1 MSYDIEAIK
10 RKIAALSGNKSATL
24 TTENKNRPKL
34 TYWKPQIGQHDVRI
48 LPYRDSNG
56 QPVQEVSYYDSRLL
70 SERRFVA
77 PAQFGM
83 PDPIFD
89 MLTDLRK
96 DRSSKSSWKLF
107 TQLRPRERYYI
118 PIFVRGEEAKG
129 VQLWEFNSKM
139 LKDLYAIFAH
149 PDYSDEDLTHP
160 ESGYDF
166 TVTVTPTEKTF
177 NGFPVKDIK
186 LQPRRKPSPLA
197 ASEGDRTKILAG
209 IPNLEEIFKSQVK
222 NTEQLNEVIENF
234 LASKSSIVESMEVS
248 ESNSSSSAG
257 DEDLEEEVKPAPKK
271 VSSSKKKIDEAFS
284 ALDD

>member
-34 TYWKPQIGQHDVRI
+34 TYWKPQIGQHDIRI

-83 PDPIFD
+83 PDPIFE

-118 PIFVRGEEAKG
+118 PILVRGEEAKG

-177 NGFPVKDIK
+177 NGFAVKDIK

-197 ASEGDRTKILAG
+197 LSEADRTKILAG
-209 IPNLEEIFKSQVK
+209 VPNLEEIFKGQVK
-222 NTEQLNEVIENF
+222 NEEQLGEIIENF

-248 ESNSSSSAG
+248 ESSGSSED
-257 DEDLEEEVKPAPKK
+257 DEEAVEEVKAAPASKK
-271 VSSSKKKIDEAFS
+271 SPNKKKIDDAFA

>member
-10 RKIAALSGNKSATL
+10 RKIAVLSGNKSSSL

-34 TYWKPQIGQHDVRI
+34 TYWKPQIGQHDIRI
-48 LPYRDSNG
+48 LPYKDSNG

-83 PDPIFD
+83 VDPIFE

-96 DRSSKSSWKLF
+96 DRSKTSWKLF

-118 PIFVRGEEAKG
+118 PILVRGEEAKG

-149 PDYSDEDLTHP
+149 PDYAEEDLTHP
-160 ESGYDF
+160 DLGYDF
-166 TVTVTPTEKTF
+166 TITVTPTEKTY
-177 NGFPVKDIK
+177 NGYAVKDIK
-186 LQPRRKPSPLA
+186 LQPRRKPSPISTTE
-197 ASEGDRTKILAG
+197 SEKTKILANV
-209 IPNLEEIFKSQVK
+209 PNLEEIFKSQVK
-222 NTEQLNEVIENF
+222 DPEQLNEIIENF
-234 LASKSSIVESMEVS
+234 LASKASIVESMEVS
-248 ESNSSSSAG
+248 ESSGSG
-257 DEDLEEEVKPAPKK
+257 DGGEEVFEEVKSAPVTKK
-271 VSSSKKKIDEAFS
+271 SLNKKKIDDAFA

>member
-10 RKIAALSGNKSATL
+10 RKIAALSGNKSASL

-34 TYWKPQIGQHDVRI
+34 TYWKPQIGQHDIRI

-177 NGFPVKDIK
+177 NGFAVKDIK

-197 ASEGDRTKILAG
+197 ASEGDKTKILAG

>member
-177 NGFPVKDIK
+177 NGFAVKDIK

-234 LASKSSIVESMEVS
+234 LASKASIVESMEVS